1 MTSRRTRPR
10 NQTKMCSLGASESRD
25 LDDPLRLLG
34 VVSML
39 DRGVLEQLEQD
50 VRDGVC
56 FASQLTQLECILLS
70 LYRKMSQSDQEHIH
84 RIAEMMAQTD

>member
-1 MTSRRTRPR
+1 
-10 NQTKMCSLGASESRD
+10 
-25 LDDPLRLLG
+25 
-34 VVSML
+34 ML

-50 VRDGVC
+50 VRDGEC

-84 RIAEMMAQTD
+84 RIAEVMAQTD